1 MAHGAW
7 AQPRD
12 YPMYG
17 IEECEN
23 IYKRKKYRACHTNIA
38 PPSYTSLV
46 HLSPLPLSLVSRPHI
61 KMEKDTVKES
71 STAAP
76 FQHDS
81 SDSDSLQYTT
91 EIGGNT
97 SEVTYQDASGAP
109 VEVNSPLGYSV
120 GPVTVVFLNLSK
132 MIGTGVFST
141 RSYISIRIIAWK
153 SKLN

>member
-1 MAHGAW
+1 
-7 AQPRD
+7 
-12 YPMYG
+12 
-17 IEECEN
+17 
-23 IYKRKKYRACHTNIA
+23 
-38 PPSYTSLV
+38 
-46 HLSPLPLSLVSRPHI
+46 
-61 KMEKDTVKES
+61 MEKDTVKES